1 MTRLARHPRNAAHR
15 YGRDS
20 LELARVV
27 NLSDAVFAIALTL
40 LVLSLDSPDIGALL
54 SFALAFFLVAN
65 TWWHHHRI
73 FARLGWVEPGLI
85 AINLGFLA
93 GVALV
98 PFPTR
103 ILGSAPGSRA
113 AVMAFIA
120 LFAVLL
126 LLMVAF
132 MLRAQKL
139 AAWQRPFPVRLF
151 RWVLADWASGLVIY
165 AVCLLIAIWAPVVA
179 LAGLAVG
186 STLTSLTVTRLGPA
200 ERREWF

>member
-1 MTRLARHPRNAAHR
+1 MTRLTDHPRNAAHR

-20 LELARVV
+20 LEVARVV

-40 LVLSLDSPDIGALL
+40 LVLSLDSPDVGALL
-54 SFALAFFLVAN
+54 TFALAFFLVASA
-65 TWWHHHRI
+65 WWHHHRI

-85 AINLGFLA
+85 AINLGSLA

-113 AVMAFIA
+113 AVMLFIA

-132 MLRAQKL
+132 MLRAQAL
-139 AAWQRPFPVRLF
+139 AAWQRPFPVSLF

-165 AVCLLIAIWAPVVA
+165 AVCLLIAIWAPLVA

-186 STLTSLTVTRLGPA
+186 STLTSLTVARLGPA